1 VVFANC
7 YDGHHLFDALVLLSG
22 DLHKMNYNEFLAK
35 KQFIQEMSGFDV
47 ELSELNEK
55 LFDFQKTIV
64 KWALKR
70 GKAAIF
76 ADTGLG
82 KTFMQVEWAWNVFQ
96 RTGNRVLILTPLS
109 VADQTVAE
117 ADKLGY
123 SIKYVR
129 EFNKDG
135 STGIYVTNYEM
146 LHEFEDAI
154 REGYFDGIVLDESSC
169 IKHENTKTRQYIVD
183 LSRHIP
189 YRLSCTATPS
199 PNDYMEL
206 GNQAEFLGIM
216 RMTEMLSMFFIHDS
230 GETSKWRLKGH
241 GRKRFWAWLATWAC
255 VIKRPSD
262 IGFSD
267 EGYNLPPLDQKEIV
281 VPSQFNVG
289 DTTGLAQRNE
299 ARKISI
305 DERVAAAAALVNN
318 DTSGDSWVV
327 WCNLNDESKKLTEA
341 IVGAIEVKGS
351 DSIKHKEQSLADFA
365 SQKSRV
371 IVTKPSIAGFGLN
384 WQHCHK
390 MIFVGLNDSFEQL
403 YQAIRRCYRFGQTKP
418 VQVYLVSSVLEGPV
432 LENLKKKEL
441 MAEQMSQEMVE
452 QMRDFTKK
460 EIRNLSSEKTEYTA
474 TKVLTIPAFLGGK
487 NEYH

>member
-1 VVFANC
+1 MG
-7 YDGHHLFDALVLLSG
+7 YTD
-22 DLHKMNYNEFLAK
+22 FLAK
-35 KQFIQEMSGFDV
+35 KKFIQETSGFDV
-47 ELSELNEK
+47 PLSELNEK
-55 LFDFQKTIV
+55 LFDFQKVIV

-70 GKAAIF
+70 GKAAVF

-82 KTFMQVEWAWNVFQ
+82 KTFMQIEWAWNVFQ

-109 VADQTVAE
+109 VAEQTVAE

-123 SIKYVR
+123 SIRYVR
-129 EFNKDG
+129 EFKKDG

-169 IKHENTKTRQYIVD
+169 IKHENTKTRQHIVD

-206 GNQAEFLGIM
+206 GNQAEFLGVM
-216 RMTEMLSMFFIHDS
+216 RMVEMLSMFFIHDS

-241 GRKRFWAWLATWAC
+241 GRARFWEWLATWAC

-267 EGYNLPPLDQKEIV
+267 EGYVLPKLEQKEIV
-281 VPSQFNVG
+281 VPSQFTVG

-299 ARKISI
+299 ARKISV
-305 DERVAAAAALVNN
+305 DERVAAAAEIVNN

-327 WCNLNDESKKLTEA
+327 WCNRNDESEKLTAA
-341 IVGAIEVKGS
+341 IVGAVEVKGS
-351 DSIKHKEQSLADFA
+351 DSIKHKEKALSDFA
-365 SQKSRV
+365 LGNARV
-371 IVTKPSIAGFGLN
+371 IVTKCSIAGYGLN

-390 MIFVGLNDSFEQL
+390 MVFVGLNDSFEQL
-403 YQAIRRCYRFGQTKP
+403 YQAIRRCYRFGQKES
-418 VQVYLVSSVLEGPV
+418 VQVYLVSSVLEGQV
-432 LENLKKKEL
+432 LENIKNKEA
-441 MAEQMSQEMVE
+441 MAEQMTQEMVE

-460 EIRNLSSEKTEYTA
+460 EIKELSSEKTEYLSTM
-474 TKVLTIPAFLGGK
+474 KLTIPAFLGGTDEHTK
-487 NEYH
+487 RDTH